1 MMQFTKSVAR
11 REQVKLMIGL
21 TGPSGSGKTFSAL
34 QMAYGI
40 TGDWKKIAVADTE
53 NKSALYYAGEQTGEW
68 QHIPFPPT
76 MPQGYHPHNW
86 CQLIRFVERDPSI
99 EVLILDSISH
109 EWEGAGGCLDL
120 VDRIAKGFAGWK
132 TVTPL
137 HNDFIDTMR
146 HSRLH
151 IIATMRSKTD
161 YVVEQNE
168 KAKAT
173 PRKVGLKSSQR
184 EGTDYEF
191 GIIFDIEISHLATAS
206 KDRTGLYAARGPF
219 TITPETGRELLRWA
233 NSGLA
238 PSHTPPP
245 APAPSVQQ
253 ASEAIYLGEDES
265 ERRWLMEKLKS
276 AKVAEGLWKT
286 VHERM
291 RNRPRSDVGVV
302 FRDTLAEAKRARAS
316 VPAEALQ

>member
-21 TGPSGSGKTFSAL
+21 TGPSGAGKTFSAL

-53 NKSALYYAGEQTGEW
+53 NKSSLYYAGEQTGDW

-86 CQLIRFVERDPSI
+86 CQLIRFAERDPSI

-132 TVTPL
+132 AVTPL

-161 YVVEQNE
+161 YVVEQNDRG
-168 KAKAT
+168 KQA

-219 TITPETGRELLRWA
+219 MITPETGRELLRWA
-233 NSGLA
+233 NSGEAPALA
-238 PSHTPPP
+238 QPP
-245 APAPSVQQ
+245 APGTIPVAAKGDSV
-253 ASEAIYLGEDES
+253 YLGEDES
-265 ERRWLMEKLKS
+265 ERRWLMEKLKA
-276 AKVAEGLWKT
+276 AKVAEALWKT

-302 FRDTLAEAKRARAS
+302 FRDTLAESRRAS